1 MTETTPEAVA
11 ETDSWLHEVCDA
23 LNINQSS
30 LDDVQAD
37 LADLVHHVATTPGD
51 QDDAPMTAF
60 LIGFAAAKDGD
71 FSPEAVK
78 SRVAV
83 VANILEKYRNA

>member
-11 ETDSWLHEVCDA
+11 ETENWLHEVCDA
-23 LNINQSS
+23 LNINQSK
-30 LDDVQAD
+30 LDNVRDD
-37 LADLVHHVATTPGD
+37 LAELVHHVADTPGD
-51 QDDAPMTAF
+51 QDDAPLTAF

-83 VANILEKYRNA
+83 VANILEKHRSA

>member
-11 ETDSWLHEVCDA
+11 ETDNWLHEVCDA
-23 LNINQSS
+23 LNINQSK
-30 LDDVQAD
+30 LDNVRDD
-37 LADLVHHVATTPGD
+37 LAELVHHVADTPGD
-51 QDDAPMTAF
+51 QDDAPLTAF

-78 SRVAV
+78 TRVAV
-83 VANILEKYRNA
+83 VANILEKHRSA

>member
-11 ETDSWLHEVCDA
+11 ETENWLHEVCDA
-23 LNINQSS
+23 LNINQSK
-30 LDDVQAD
+30 LDNVRDD
-37 LADLVHHVATTPGD
+37 LAELVHHVADTPGD
-51 QDDAPMTAF
+51 QDDAPLTAF

-78 SRVAV
+78 TRVAV
-83 VANILEKYRNA
+83 VANILEKHRSA